1 MYIKYSRMGTYRI
14 REIKWVW
21 GIKGKNGNKI
31 NERGYETKQGVI
43 VCLELKHMISKVW
56 GHASYGQKKKKKLS
70 FKQNFSS

>member
-14 REIKWVW
+14 REIKWVL

-43 VCLELKHMISKVW
+43 ICLELKHTISKVW
-56 GHASYGQKKKKKLS
+56 GHASYGQKKVQ
-70 FKQNFSS
+70 F